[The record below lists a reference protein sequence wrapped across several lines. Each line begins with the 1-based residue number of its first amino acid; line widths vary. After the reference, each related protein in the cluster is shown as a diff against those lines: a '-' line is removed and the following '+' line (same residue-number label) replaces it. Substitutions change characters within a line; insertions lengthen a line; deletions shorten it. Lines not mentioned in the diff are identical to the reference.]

1 MPDRSVNPG
10 WFTALGAV
18 MIIVGFVAIGSPF
31 AFTLAANF
39 LVGWILVFTGVAEL
53 AHAFSCQGWKGFLWE
68 LLIGVLTAGV
78 GLMLVFYPLAGAVTL
93 TLVLAIWFILGGI
106 MKLIMGFQLR
116 PAPGSGLII
125 LGGALGLLLGVMIY
139 SEWPS
144 SAVWVIGTLVGINLI
159 FDGWGM
165 IGHAAAVKVV
175 ESAGAESGAAEEPA
189 PAAPEAPAP
198 ETPPAADPAAAPEVS
213 VAPPAAA
220 ATAPED
226 SVAPPAAA
234 AAAPEDSVAPPAAA
248 AAAPED
254 STSGGEASGEGG
266 DGEPRA

>member
-1 MPDRSVNPG
+1 MSDRRANPG

-39 LVGWILVFTGVAEL
+39 LVGWILVFTGVAQL
-53 AHAFSCQGWKGFLWE
+53 AHAFSCQGWGGFLWE
-68 LLIGVLTAGV
+68 LLIGALTAGV

-93 TLVLAIWFILGGI
+93 TLVLAIWFIVGGI

-125 LGGALGLLLGVMIY
+125 LGGVLGLLLGVMIY

-165 IGHAAAVKVV
+165 IGQAAAVKAV
-175 ESAGAESGAAEEPA
+175 ESAGVESAPVAEPA
-189 PAAPEAPAP
+189 PVAPETPAP
-198 ETPPAADPAAAPEVS
+198 ETPPAADPAATPEDS
-213 VAPPAAA
+213 AAPPAE
-220 ATAPED
+220 T
-226 SVAPPAAA
+226 
-234 AAAPEDSVAPPAAA
+234 AAAPEDPG
-248 AAAPED
+248 
-254 STSGGEASGEGG
+254 SGDEASGEGG

>member
-1 MPDRSVNPG
+1 MPDRSVNPT

-31 AFTLAANF
+31 AFTIAANI

-53 AHAFSCQGWKGFLWE
+53 THAFSCQGWGGFLWE
-68 LLIGVLTAGV
+68 LLIGALTAAV

-93 TLVLAIWFILGGI
+93 TLMLAIWFIVGGI

-116 PAPGSGLII
+116 PAPGSELII
-125 LGGALGLLLGVMIY
+125 MGGALGLLLGGMIY

-165 IGHAAAVKVV
+165 VGHAAAVKAG
-175 ESAGAESGAAEEPA
+175 ESADAESATAEEPA

-198 ETPPAADPAAAPEVS
+198 ETPPAADPAAGPEDAA
-213 VAPPAAA
+213 APPAE
-220 ATAPED
+220 P
-226 SVAPPAAA
+226 
-234 AAAPEDSVAPPAAA
+234 AAAPEDPA
-248 AAAPED
+248 
-254 STSGGEASGEGG
+254 SGDEASGEGG
-266 DGEPRA
+266 AGEPRA